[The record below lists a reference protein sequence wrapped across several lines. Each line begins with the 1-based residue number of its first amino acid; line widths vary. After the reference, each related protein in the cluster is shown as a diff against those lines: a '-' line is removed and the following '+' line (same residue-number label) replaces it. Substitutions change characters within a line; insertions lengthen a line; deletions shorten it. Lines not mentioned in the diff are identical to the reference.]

1 MKTTFRLFSDEQII
15 VLCSLYITAKGG
27 IVNYPQ
33 YDYEYEDSD
42 NSCKIGTVFVDSAKE
57 MLKQFDT
64 WNIGKPFCVAKKAKK
79 DKSTKNDW
87 HEFSENIK
95 MLQKIKNT
103 APNQEY
109 LDNLFLNQFIVR
121 NKTMPEIYAN
131 YMYGFYL
138 GANIFKYNDMFN
150 TMSLDEQTKFIADR
164 GNLYLDEDVYP
175 QWILDKAK
183 ENKPSAEEL
192 EQLRMA
198 ATAIQ
203 NKEMLANLS
212 DKDKQYYNLLL
223 QSYDSSKKMLEMR
236 PDSAL
241 YKSMVANDKERL
253 DQFEAKHNIKS

>member
-1 MKTTFRLFSDEQII
+1 
-15 VLCSLYITAKGG
+15 
-27 IVNYPQ
+27 
-33 YDYEYEDSD
+33 
-42 NSCKIGTVFVDSAKE
+42 

-64 WNIGKPFCVAKKAKK
+64 WNIGKQFCVAKK
-79 DKSTKNDW
+79 DESTKINW

-95 MLQKIKNT
+95 MLQKSKST

-109 LDNLFLNQFIVR
+109 LDNLFLNLFSVN
-121 NKTMPEIYAN
+121 NKTMPAIYAN
-131 YMYGFYL
+131 YIYGFYL
-138 GANIFKYNDMFN
+138 GADIVKYNDMFKS
-150 TMSLDEQTKFIADR
+150 MSLDEQKRFVAER

-183 ENKPSAEEL
+183 ESKISEDEL

-198 ATAIQ
+198 ATTIQ
-203 NKEMLANLS
+203 NKEKYGKYADIIISANLS
-212 DKDKQYYNLLL
+212 DKDKESYNLLL